1 MTKDKTEKMW
11 LSHYAKM
18 DRRDFMITS
27 LAAGA
32 MTLSPR
38 VVSAQAGAPYRIGLL
53 LPSTGAG
60 ANYMAE
66 CIRGMPVLAAEINKK
81 GGLLGKHPIEIIYR
95 DDQTKP
101 DVGAREA
108 RQLILNE
115 KVNAIFGVYSSA
127 VALAVQEIT
136 HEHKTLHF
144 AATSNSSTI
153 TTENHT
159 RYTYQ
164 WCPDSDMQ
172 SGAVVVAV
180 SKLVKDRNW
189 KKFVSIGQDYE
200 WGRATHKGFTTGL
213 AKVAP
218 DAKEAKQLC
227 FKLGET
233 DFTSYISAI
242 MAEKPDFIYP
252 AIAGKDNETFIQQA
266 QASGLLKVAA
276 YPGGLISVTELR
288 EQLLR
293 VQNFMLSTDG
303 YGTGEGQSIERP
315 FGHADPAVAGPRLN
329 ELAQQKRELGSRLS
343 VRLDDAAVPMITD
356 GGAGYRKLVSELR
369 VELGEGR
376 DGTADATALVRG
388 MLHRIVVSPRTGAKD
403 QLIEVEAGF
412 VPIRSP
418 ADRYCNDGCGGPQ
431 PINYVVYV
439 FPAGP
444 SATCFVVQRS
454 RDLAVAA

>member
-1 MTKDKTEKMW
+1 MSNGHSDNSWTKV
-11 LSHYAKM
+11 LNSIS
-18 DRRDFMITS
+18 RRDFIVTS

-32 MTLSPR
+32 MALTPR
-38 VVSAQAGAPYRIGLL
+38 FVSAQASAPYRIGVL

-66 CIRGMPVLAAEINKK
+66 CIRGLPVLAAEINKK

-108 RQLILNE
+108 RQLILSE
-115 KVNAIFGVYSSA
+115 KVNAIFGTYSSA
-127 VALAVQEIT
+127 VALAIQEII

-144 AATSNSSTI
+144 AATSNSSSI

-159 RYTYQ
+159 PYTYQ

-180 SKLVKDRNW
+180 SKLVKERNW

-218 DAKEAKQLC
+218 DAKEAKQLW

-242 MAEKPDFIYP
+242 MSEKPDFIYP
-252 AIAGKDNETFIQQA
+252 AIAGKDNETFLQQA
-266 QASGLLKVAA
+266 QAAGLLKIAA

-288 EQLLR
+288 EQRKSLPRGLIGLAR
-293 VQNFMLSTDG
+293 CPFFAHLDQPVMQQYIKMHRDKFGADFYPDDWACMYYDALNGLDQAVTRAK
-303 YGTGEGQSIERP
+303 SIETP
-315 FGHADPAVAGPRLN
+315 
-329 ELAQQKRELGSRLS
+329 ELLKVLKGGTFDTCRGKR
-343 VRLDDAAVPMITD
+343 
-356 GGAGYRKLVSELR
+356 K
-369 VELGEGR
+369 
-376 DGTADATALVRG
+376 
-388 MLHRIVVSPRTGAKD
+388 
-403 QLIEVEAGF
+403 F
-412 VPIRSP
+412 
-418 ADRYCNDGCGGPQ
+418 
-431 PINYVVYV
+431 
-439 FPAGP
+439 
-444 SATCFVVQRS
+444 
-454 RDLAVAA
+454 RDLTNQLDVPSYVGEVFDTPDFPFPIYNPKTMIMVEGNTVWRDDEAVKGKLKQRA

>member
-1 MTKDKTEKMW
+1 MSNGHSDRSWTELFK
-11 LSHYAKM
+11 SV
-18 DRRDFMITS
+18 DRRDFIITS

-38 VVSAQAGAPYRIGLL
+38 VASAQAGAPYRIGLL

-66 CIRGMPVLAAEINKK
+66 AIRGMPVLAAEINKK

-95 DDQTKP
+95 DTQTKP

-127 VALAVQEIT
+127 VALAVQEII

-159 RYTYQ
+159 PYTYQ

-180 SKLVKDRNW
+180 GKLVKERNW

-200 WGRATHKGFTTGL
+200 WGRTTHKGFVTGL
-213 AKVAP
+213 AKIAP
-218 DAKEAKQLC
+218 EAKELKQLW

-242 MAEKPDFIYP
+242 MADKPDFIYP

-266 QASGLLKVAA
+266 QAAGLLKISA

-288 EQLLR
+288 QQRKSLPRGLIGLARCPFFAHLDEPLMQKYIKMHRDKFGADFYPDDWACMYYDALSGLDQAVDRASSTETGALLK
-293 VQNFMLSTDG
+293 VLKG
-303 YGTGEGQSIERP
+303 GTFDTCRGKRK
-315 FGHADPAVAGPRLN
+315 F
-329 ELAQQKRELGSRLS
+329 RELTNQ
-343 VRLDDAAVPMITD
+343 LDCPSYVGEVWDSPDFPFPIYNPKTMIAVEGHTVWRD
-356 GGAGYRKLVSELR
+356 DETVKSKL
-369 VELGEGR
+369 
-376 DGTADATALVRG
+376 
-388 MLHRIVVSPRTGAKD
+388 K
-403 QLIEVEAGF
+403 
-412 VPIRSP
+412 
-418 ADRYCNDGCGGPQ
+418 
-431 PINYVVYV
+431 
-439 FPAGP
+439 
-444 SATCFVVQRS
+444 QR
-454 RDLAVAA
+454 A

>member
-1 MTKDKTEKMW
+1 MDNKISDQKWDQVLKGI
-11 LSHYAKM
+11 
-18 DRRDFMITS
+18 DRRDFIVKS
-27 LAAGA
+27 VAAGA
-32 MTLSPR
+32 LTLMPR
-38 VVSAQAGAPYRIGLL
+38 WASAQASTPYRIGLL
-53 LPSTGAG
+53 LPATGAG

-66 CIRGMPVLAAEINKK
+66 CIRGMPVLAAEINSR

-127 VALAVQEIT
+127 VALAVQEII

-144 AATSNSSTI
+144 AATSNSSSI

-159 RYTYQ
+159 PYTYQ

-180 SKLVKDRNW
+180 SRLVKDRKW

-200 WGRATHKGFTTGL
+200 WGRQTHMGFTTGL

-218 DAKEAKQLC
+218 EATEAKQLW

-233 DFTSYISAI
+233 DFTSYIAAI
-242 MAEKPDFIYP
+242 MSERPDFIYP

-266 QASGLLKVAA
+266 QASGLLKIAS

-288 EQLLR
+288 EQRKTLPRGLIGLARCPFFAHMDQPLMQKYVKMHRAKFGNDFYPDDWACMYFDALSGLEQAVTRAKSTNTEDLLK
-293 VQNFMLSTDG
+293 VLKG
-303 YGTGEGQSIERP
+303 GTFDTCRGQRKFREITNQLDCPSYVGEVWDTPDYP
-315 FGHADPAVAGPRLN
+315 FPIYNPKTMIVVEGHDVWR
-329 ELAQQKRELGSRLS
+329 
-343 VRLDDAAVPMITD
+343 DDATVKD
-356 GGAGYRKLVSELR
+356 KLKKR
-369 VELGEGR
+369 
-376 DGTADATALVRG
+376 A
-388 MLHRIVVSPRTGAKD
+388 
-403 QLIEVEAGF
+403 
-412 VPIRSP
+412 
-418 ADRYCNDGCGGPQ
+418 
-431 PINYVVYV
+431 
-439 FPAGP
+439 
-444 SATCFVVQRS
+444 
-454 RDLAVAA
+454 

>member
-1 MTKDKTEKMW
+1 MDNKISDQKWDQVLKGI
-11 LSHYAKM
+11 
-18 DRRDFMITS
+18 DRRDFIVKS
-27 LAAGA
+27 VAAGA
-32 MTLSPR
+32 LTLMPR
-38 VVSAQAGAPYRIGLL
+38 WASAQASTPYRIGLL
-53 LPSTGAG
+53 LPATGAG

-66 CIRGMPVLAAEINKK
+66 CIRGMPVLAAEINSR

-127 VALAVQEIT
+127 VALAVQEII

-144 AATSNSSTI
+144 AATSNSSSI

-159 RYTYQ
+159 PYTYQ

-180 SKLVKDRNW
+180 SRLVKDRKW

-200 WGRATHKGFTTGL
+200 WGRQTHMGFTTGL

-218 DAKEAKQLC
+218 EATEAKQLW

-233 DFTSYISAI
+233 DFTSYIAAI
-242 MAEKPDFIYP
+242 MSERPDFIYP

-266 QASGLLKVAA
+266 QASGLLKIAS

-288 EQLLR
+288 EQRKTLPRGLIGLARCPFFVHMDQPLMQKYVKMHRAKFGNDFYPDDWACMYFDALSGLEQAVTRAKSTNTEDLLK
-293 VQNFMLSTDG
+293 VLKG
-303 YGTGEGQSIERP
+303 GTFDTCRGQRKFREITNQLDCPSYVGEVWDTPDYP
-315 FGHADPAVAGPRLN
+315 FPIYNPKTMIVVEGHDVWR
-329 ELAQQKRELGSRLS
+329 
-343 VRLDDAAVPMITD
+343 DDATVKD
-356 GGAGYRKLVSELR
+356 KLKKR
-369 VELGEGR
+369 
-376 DGTADATALVRG
+376 A
-388 MLHRIVVSPRTGAKD
+388 
-403 QLIEVEAGF
+403 
-412 VPIRSP
+412 
-418 ADRYCNDGCGGPQ
+418 
-431 PINYVVYV
+431 
-439 FPAGP
+439 
-444 SATCFVVQRS
+444 
-454 RDLAVAA
+454 